1 MIEIVSKSKKE
12 SVFCVGSCLEE
23 PLVLAAV
30 ISKLVVATIKHTREG
45 FVMSGVVAET
55 KKGV

>member
-1 MIEIVSKSKKE
+1 MIELVSKSKKE
-12 SVFCVGSCLEE
+12 SVFRVGSCIEE

-30 ISKLVVATIKHTREG
+30 IRKLVVATIKHTREG

>member
-1 MIEIVSKSKKE
+1 MIELVSKSKKE
-12 SVFCVGSCLEE
+12 SVFRVGSCIEE

-30 ISKLVVATIKHTREG
+30 ISNLIVATIKHTREG